1 MEHWGTNQNYVQSA
15 IHTPSSFGGTVN
27 LGGQSIPTASTEFHD
42 YTFVWTPDKLVF
54 SVDGNIHYTYNPLVK
69 DNTTWPFDADQ
80 YLLLNVAIQ
89 SVIDP
94 TFTQSAMEIDY
105 VRVYQESPVATEKV
119 DNGLS
124 PVYYPNPVDGKL
136 NISVGNTDAQSVLLK
151 IYNLDGTLIR
161 TSIQSVNSQ
170 TVTLDNLDG
179 LASGMYMV
187 VFELNNKYYSV
198 KFIKS

>member
-1 MEHWGTNQNYVQSA
+1 MCGC
-15 IHTPSSFGGTVN
+15 IR
-27 LGGQSIPTASTEFHD
+27 
-42 YTFVWTPDKLVF
+42 
-54 SVDGNIHYTYNPLVK
+54 
-69 DNTTWPFDADQ
+69 
-80 YLLLNVAIQ
+80 
-89 SVIDP
+89 
-94 TFTQSAMEIDY
+94 
-105 VRVYQESPVATEKV
+105 RVLQV

-198 KFIKS
+198 KFIKSQGLPFSFSIGEHQD